1 MKILKKLFLLCI
13 PCMMFFSCESTEQRY
28 ILSERVQKSEAREYY
43 EDKIHSV
50 MDVNDYKNGKYMV
63 AAALDESS
71 PSYNLLTLSDLV
83 TGKIEDL
90 GANQYQYDTVT
101 KYCPAIDAS
110 GLIYLQEKK
119 FSFTLLE
126 YLADDGATP
135 SGKYSFRMV
144 AEENAD
150 VKNFITEDASFTG
163 DILTIKQEKE
173 IFDSLLVKTIVE
185 ELKEQDIFNDKSAQP
200 IKKSIDGVDCKI
212 SWNQQ
217 DGNII
222 FNSYDNELYSIK
234 SSGILALQ
242 VDVQQFIHEGKSGSL
257 YFYILQYN
265 LDGYSYVTVEG
276 AIIYGNKKKFIYKD
290 FGGKLKD

>member
-1 MKILKKLFLLCI
+1 MFKKLFLLCI
-13 PCMMFFSCESTEQRY
+13 PCVMFFSCESTEHRY
-28 ILSERVQKSEAREYY
+28 VLSENVQKSEAREYY

-63 AAALDESS
+63 AAFDGNFLISLPD
-71 PSYNLLTLSDLV
+71 V
-83 TGKIEDL
+83 MTGKIEDL
-90 GANQYQYDTVT
+90 GAKQYQCDTVT

-173 IFDSLLVKTIVE
+173 IFDQLVKKITE
-185 ELKEQDIFNDKSAQP
+185 SLKEQDIFNDKSAQP

-212 SWNQQ
+212 SWVSRS
-217 DGNII
+217 GAYE
-222 FNSYDNELYSIK
+222 NSDYVT
-234 SSGILALQ
+234 LQ
-242 VDVQQFIHEGKSGSL
+242 IDIPHFIHEGKSGSL

-265 LDGYSYVTVEG
+265 LFQNTDDAFSLVSVEG
-276 AIIYGNKKKFIYKD
+276 AFCYDGKKKFIYKD
-290 FGGKLKD
+290 YDGKLKD